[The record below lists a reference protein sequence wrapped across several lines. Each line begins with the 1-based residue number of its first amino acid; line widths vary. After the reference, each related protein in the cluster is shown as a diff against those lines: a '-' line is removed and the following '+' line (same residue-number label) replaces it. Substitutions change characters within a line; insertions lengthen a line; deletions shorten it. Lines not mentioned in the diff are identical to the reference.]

1 MTVPLIRAEHLSVR
15 YRRARG
21 GDILAC
27 RDLTLTIQA
36 EETVALVGES
46 GSGKSTIGKTF
57 VRLLEPSGGHLWFRD
72 RDVAHLAGS
81 ALMDYHRAAQM
92 IFQDPFSSLNPW
104 HTVAHHLRRPLA
116 RLQHL
121 RGAAAESE
129 IDRLL
134 EQVNL
139 TPTGQF
145 RDKYPHELS
154 GGQRQRVAIARA
166 LAANPVFIAADE
178 PISMLDVSLRADVLR
193 LLESLQSRHALS
205 FLYITHDLA
214 SARYLAHR
222 IAVVYG
228 GSLVELA
235 EAGELVEHPA
245 HPYTRLLLAATPG
258 SPMTDALP
266 ETEQS
271 APDLSPMRAGC
282 PFAPRCPH
290 VMDRCREVMPDWT
303 PVAPEHSV
311 ACHLHA

>member
-1 MTVPLIRAEHLSVR
+1 VTVPLLRAEHLSVR

-27 RDLTLTIQA
+27 RDLTLTVHA

-57 VRLLEPSGGHLWFRD
+57 VGLLEPSAGHLWFRD
-72 RDVAHLAGS
+72 RDVAHLTGTG
-81 ALMDYHRAAQM
+81 LMEYHRAAQM

-104 HTVAHHLRRPLA
+104 HTVAHHIRRPLA

-121 RGAAAESE
+121 RGAAAETE

-166 LAANPVFIAADE
+166 LAANPTFIAADE

-193 LLESLQSRHALS
+193 LLESLQHTRALS

-214 SARYLAHR
+214 SARYLSNR

-228 GSLVELA
+228 GSLIELA

-258 SPMTDALP
+258 SPLTAPLP

-271 APDLSPMRAGC
+271 APDLSPTRQGC
-282 PFAPRCPH
+282 PFAPRCPS
-290 VMDRCREVMPDWT
+290 VMPQCREVMPRWT
-303 PVAPEHSV
+303 SAAANHDV
-311 ACHLHA
+311 ACHLHG